1 MIGGSMI
8 PIGDDDTGIRRVH
21 LIVILLLLANIGTFI
36 YQLTLDQAEL
46 TRFVHAYGVVPYEIT
61 RLEDIPPLIDF
72 PVLITLITSMFLHGG
87 FLHIGG
93 NMLFLWIFGDNIE
106 DVMGHGRFLIF
117 YLLCGIV
124 AGLAQ
129 VMIDR
134 DSMVPIIGASG
145 AISGVMGAYLMLFP
159 RGMVRV
165 ATLFVFIP
173 IIFRMPAVIVIGF
186 WFLIQAMSGYAS
198 LLTLDQQVEGGTAFF
213 AHIGGFIA
221 GMFLVWLFADRRAV
235 RYQNL
240 RRRGSM
246 F

>member
-1 MIGGSMI
+1 MI

>member
-221 GMFLVWLFADRRAV
+221 GMFLVWLFAD
-235 RYQNL
+235 
-240 RRRGSM
+240 
-246 F
+246 

>member
-1 MIGGSMI
+1 
-8 PIGDDDTGIRRVH
+8 
-21 LIVILLLLANIGTFI
+21 
-36 YQLTLDQAEL
+36 
-46 TRFVHAYGVVPYEIT
+46 
-61 RLEDIPPLIDF
+61 
-72 PVLITLITSMFLHGG
+72 
-87 FLHIGG
+87 
-93 NMLFLWIFGDNIE
+93 E

-129 VMIDR
+129 VMSDR